1 MGIALQRKALTVNA
15 GRPNRLVGKA
25 AIGVECLEPSALYV
39 VVCWILYP
47 LLSATSDTSIW
58 GMSNGLPIGDGGRL
72 ACFSEAGGSSAA
84 HVASHPGFAYRASKT
99 DPHYCRL

>member
-47 LLSATSDTSIW
+47 LLSATSDTSI
-58 GMSNGLPIGDGGRL
+58 
-72 ACFSEAGGSSAA
+72 
-84 HVASHPGFAYRASKT
+84 
-99 DPHYCRL
+99 